1 MATGSRAVTG
11 KAEQPEGALPP
22 PTEEIHLPE
31 PSYLPV
37 VLAFGLTIA
46 IVGVVFTWVVVA
58 IGLIIFAIALFRWIR
73 QTRSEMSELPLGH

>member
-1 MATGSRAVTG
+1 VTEE
-11 KAEQPEGALPP
+11 ADLPEGALPP

-37 VLAFGLTIA
+37 VVAFGVTIA
-46 IVGVVFTWVVVA
+46 VVGVVLTWVMVV
-58 IGLIIFAIALFRWIR
+58 IGLLIVAVALFRWIK

>member
-1 MATGSRAVTG
+1 MADDADL
-11 KAEQPEGALPP
+11 PEGALPP

-37 VLAFGLTIA
+37 VLAFGISIA
-46 IVGVVFTWVVVA
+46 VVGIVLSWVLVVIGA
-58 IGLIIFAIALFRWIR
+58 IIGLVALFRWIK

>member
-1 MATGSRAVTG
+1 MATEDADL
-11 KAEQPEGALPP
+11 PEGALPP

-37 VLAFGLTIA
+37 VVAFGVTIA
-46 IVGVVFTWVVVA
+46 VVGVVLTWVMVV
-58 IGLIIFAIALFRWIR
+58 IGLLIVAVALFRWIK